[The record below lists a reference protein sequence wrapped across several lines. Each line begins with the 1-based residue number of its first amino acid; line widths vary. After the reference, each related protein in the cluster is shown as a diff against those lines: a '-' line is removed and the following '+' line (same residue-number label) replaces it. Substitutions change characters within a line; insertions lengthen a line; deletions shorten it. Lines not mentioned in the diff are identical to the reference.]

1 MESEQLLSLPR
12 RDHISEE
19 DTSGAAS
26 DDSEGEPTDREGE
39 GEERGTDNRE
49 EGDSEERETD
59 QEEEGD
65 SEERGTEEE
74 GDSEEEERG
83 TEEEGD
89 SEERGTEEEGDSEER
104 GTEEEE
110 GDSEE
115 RGTDDNQIKEDT
127 KFTEKE
133 EDEKGKRK
141 GFVEIMNEYLESI
154 FSTEEEH
161 DEEIEEELNAM
172 YQLLWTILSGTV
184 GIIAIIVTLTKY
196 PQYLDILHENQLWFS
211 NIKEVE
217 REISFRTEQALY
229 YSHYKHL
236 VNSPTWRQGLS
247 ELQNDNGTEFG
258 RTINAFHR
266 FNILPELILSAIYRW
281 LGTEE
286 SPSVFYVWSVFSLHG
301 IYVATLYITAWH
313 LSGSVLSG
321 IITVALFVIHRTDV
335 TRVNYTVPLRESF
348 AVPLLFLQTFLL
360 CSYLRAN
367 HRQIVKLL
375 LIMTMTVALLLS
387 WQFGAFILLCELI
400 CLVLLA
406 RLHFLPQIKVLA
418 TVGMIGLGLVVTCV
432 IQSYPPLIL
441 SSPALSMVLPALLLA
456 STPTDLGLGPFLKAT
471 VAVAEFTLLTLA
483 TVLINGF
490 LKVVLK
496 LDADSHVYQLFLSKL
511 QMGDPKDF
519 DSRLYMCTEAFDYMD
534 SDTLKRLSL
543 SGLLP
548 VYLLG
553 VFIFSVTSL
562 KMFLKPVEYEEHKQE
577 LRDYVDMSSLDWDDS
592 LLYEQLE
599 RMNQNIGHTDGEFPR
614 ATHLDRM
621 NRGLRHIDS
630 EIQKVAQLVACDRE
644 PHLNHQLL
652 TEGEDDTRDKTDGD
666 KPHDNASS
674 TSPHANSVHQNI
686 PSLVDGKTD
695 LIFFIALSLVLG
707 ILAVLV
713 MRLKVLWVPSVC
725 VVAGVTLGDIR
736 VYKALSQRLPYLASH
751 LPHCL
756 PTLLKITLCLAYL
769 GWLVQEH
776 WGQVFTEIWPEE
788 VFEFYDP
795 DTVNLMA
802 WLTRHTTPSTTVLA
816 GSMQLLAGVRLCT
829 GRTITNHPHYEDS
842 WLRLR
847 TRQVYRIYGREAPE
861 IIHTALRQT
870 GATHIILE
878 DSICLATN
886 NLNRPLCRLT
896 DAVDLHNKHEPEI
909 GGHNITGLKKPEHG
923 RFCDEVRHLTG
934 NYSRY
939 FSLVMANK
947 TFRVY
952 RLALT

>member
-1 MESEQLLSLPR
+1 MRGWISMESEQLLSHPR

-26 DDSEGEPTDREGE
+26 DDSEGERTDREGE
-39 GEERGTDNRE
+39 GEERETDDR

-59 QEEEGD
+59 DEEGD
-65 SEERGTEEE
+65 N
-74 GDSEEEERG
+74 
-83 TEEEGD
+83 
-89 SEERGTEEEGDSEER
+89 
-104 GTEEEE
+104 
-110 GDSEE
+110 EE
-115 RGTDDNQIKEDT
+115 RGTDDNQIKGDS
-127 KFTEKE
+127 KGTEKE

-141 GFVEIMNEYLESI
+141 GVVEIMNEYLESI

-161 DEEIEEELNAM
+161 DDEIEEELNAM
-172 YQLLWTILSGTV
+172 YQLLWTILSGTIGV
-184 GIIAIIVTLTKY
+184 IAIIVTLTKY

-247 ELQNDNGTEFG
+247 ELKEDNGTEFG

-286 SPSVFYVWSVFSLHG
+286 SPSVFYVWSVFNLHG
-301 IYVATLYITAWH
+301 VYVATLYVTAWH

-321 IITVALFVIHRTDV
+321 VITVALFVIHRTDV

-375 LIMTMTVALLLS
+375 MIMAMTVALLLS
-387 WQFGAFILLCELI
+387 WQFGAFILLCQLI
-400 CLVLLA
+400 CLMLLA

-432 IQSYPPLIL
+432 VQSYPPLLL

-471 VAVAEFTLLTLA
+471 VAVAEFTLLALA

-490 LKVVLK
+490 LKVILK

-511 QMGDPKDF
+511 QMGNPRDF

-543 SGLLP
+543 TGLLP

-553 VFIFSVTSL
+553 VLIFSVTSL
-562 KMFLKPVEYEEHKQE
+562 KMFLKPVEYEEQKE
-577 LRDYVDMSSLDWDDS
+577 EISDYVDVNSLDWDDS

-599 RMNQNIGHTDGEFPR
+599 RINQGIGHIDSEFQR

-621 NRGLRHIDS
+621 NKGIRHIDS

-652 TEGEDDTRDKTDGD
+652 NTSTEQSMEGEDNAQDTTDED
-666 KPHDNASS
+666 KPHNNPSS
-674 TSPHANSVHQNI
+674 TTPCANSVQQII

-695 LIFFIALSLVLG
+695 LIFFIALSVVLG
-707 ILAVLV
+707 VLAVLV

-725 VVAGVTLGDIR
+725 VVAGVTVGDIR
-736 VYKALSQRLPYLASH
+736 VYKALSQRLPYLTAH

-756 PTLLKITLCLAYL
+756 PTLLKMTLCLAYL

-795 DTVNLMA
+795 DTVSLME

-816 GSMQLLAGVRLCT
+816 GSMQLMAGVRLCT
-829 GRTITNHPHYEDS
+829 GRPITNHPHYEDS

-847 TRQVYRIYGREAPE
+847 TRQVYRMYGREAPE
-861 IIHTALRQT
+861 VVHTALRQT

-878 DSICLATN
+878 DSICLAAH

-896 DAVDLHNKHEPEI
+896 DAVDLHNKHEPEV
-909 GGHNITGLKKPEHG
+909 GGHNITGLKKPEHP
-923 RFCDEVRHLTG
+923 RFCDEVRYVAG
-934 NYSRY
+934 NYSRF